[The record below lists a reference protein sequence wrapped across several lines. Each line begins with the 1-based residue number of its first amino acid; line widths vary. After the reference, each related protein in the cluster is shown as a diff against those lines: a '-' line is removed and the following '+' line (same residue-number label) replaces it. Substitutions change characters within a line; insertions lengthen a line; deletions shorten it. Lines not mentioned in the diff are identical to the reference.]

1 MNWYL
6 DPLRKYAQFSGRAG
20 RKEYWYFTLWQL
32 GIFFVLAVFTGP
44 LYTVYFLA
52 TLMPGIAVGVRRWHD
67 GNRSGGLLFVGFI
80 PLVGWIILL
89 VLAAQEGT
97 KGPNDYG
104 AEPVEDRA

>member
-6 DPLRKYAQFSGRAG
+6 DPLRKYAQFAGRAG

-32 GIFFVLAVFTGP
+32 GILFVLAVFIGP

-52 TLMPGIAVGVRRWHD
+52 TLLPGIAVGVRRLHD
-67 GNRSGGLLFVGFI
+67 VNRSGGLLFVGLI

-104 AEPVEDRA
+104 AESVVGRA